1 MESDMFRPAR
11 FLAFSVL
18 ALSLLPATS
27 ARAQFERYNADIF
40 LYTGRNFEV
49 QLMDGHPP
57 TVSVFAIIDL
67 PTALY
72 VIFSNDRS
80 YNTPLGTFQ
89 CNKEFTLLKT
99 QSNGLYD
106 VRCVNDTPYT
116 KDDVST
122 LKFDGT
128 RYQQIF

>member
-1 MESDMFRPAR
+1 MFRPAR
-11 FLAFSVL
+11 LFAP
-18 ALSLLPATS
+18 SLLAMSLLTATP
-27 ARAQFERYNADIF
+27 ARAQFERYDADVF

-57 TVSVFAIIDL
+57 TVTVFAIIDL

-89 CNKEFTLLKT
+89 CNKEFTLLNT

-116 KDDVST
+116 KNDVST

-128 RYQQIF
+128 RYRQIF